1 MIRCAG
7 VSDVGQKR
15 SANEDRWSC
24 VPEAGFGIL
33 ADGMGGKMFG
43 EVASQMAVDIIT
55 KHVREDL
62 PKSCHRLDRFAQSC
76 MAVNLLDE
84 WIRDANGQIYRQGP
98 HAGGILRRHG
108 HDARLRPRART
119 PDGDGARRRQPLLP
133 PSQRNAQAAHGRPLA
148 GGVAGEGGPAL
159 REGGARGRAQEHHH
173 ARDRNLG
180 AREARRGHGASR
192 GPRSLPP
199 LLGRP
204 HRHGPRRRPPEAARG
219 ATRRSRTGRASLVA
233 LANDRG
239 GRDNITAVLVEY
251 RAAS

>member
-15 SANEDRWSC
+15 AANEDRWF
-24 VPEAGFGIL
+24 VAPEAGFGIL

-84 WIRDANGQIYRQGP
+84 WIRDANGQIYRQG
-98 HAGGILRRHG
+98 HMSEASFGGMGTTLVCVLVLERQMVMAHVGDSRCY
-108 HDARLRPRART
+108 RLRKGTFKQLTDDHSLVA
-119 PDGDGARRRQPLLP
+119 
-133 PSQRNAQAAHGRPLA
+133 SQVKA
-148 GGVAGEGGPAL
+148 GQLSEK
-159 REGGARGRAQEHHH
+159 E
-173 ARDRNLG
+173 
-180 AREARRGHGASR
+180 AREAAHKNIITRAIGTSEHVKPDVVTVPLEDRDLFLLCSDGLTDMVPDDDLRRLLAANSSLEDRAS
-192 GPRSLPP
+192 
-199 LLGRP
+199 
-204 HRHGPRRRPPEAARG
+204 
-219 ATRRSRTGRASLVA
+219 SLVA